1 MDWNMYN
8 KELISF
14 FFYSRPVRPH
24 IGISIF
30 FKEYKP
36 CDVAKYIY
44 STTLLLSLI
53 LIR

>member
-14 FFYSRPVRPH
+14 FFYSRQH
-24 IGISIF
+24 KGISIF